1 MQGVSHIIKG
11 EEFTLLPD
19 KVVYWAARKAILL
32 ADLHLGKVTHFR
44 KAGIG
49 LPKSVE
55 QENLEKLSQLLLDF
69 DVETVYILG
78 DLFHSHYN
86 AEWDQ
91 FKYFLSKFSEIQ
103 FELIMGNHD
112 ILDSGAYVATNLEC
126 HPEILELSP
135 FIMTHIPDNSHPSLY
150 NICGHL
156 HPGVKLRGKGL
167 QSIKLP
173 CFHFSSKGLVLPAF
187 GAFTG
192 TARIEPSPDDAI
204 YAISDQKVFKV
215 L

>member
-1 MQGVSHIIKG
+1 MQTLSHLIKG
-11 EEFTLLPD
+11 EELHLLPE
-19 KVVYWAARKAILL
+19 KVALWPTRKAILL

-49 LPKSVE
+49 LPKNVE
-55 QENLEKLSQLLLDF
+55 LENLERLAQVILNNE
-69 DVETVYILG
+69 VEIVYILG

-86 AEWDQ
+86 EQWDL
-91 FKYFLSKFSEIQ
+91 FKLFLSKFPQIK

-112 ILDSGAYVATNLEC
+112 ILDPTAYVADNLIC
-126 HPEILELSP
+126 HPERMELGP
-135 FIMTHIPDNSHPSLY
+135 FLMTHIPESHPTLF

-156 HPGVKLRGKGL
+156 HPGVKLKGKGL
-167 QSIKLP
+167 QSLKLP
-173 CFHFSSKGLVLPAF
+173 CFHFSAQGLVLPAF

-192 TARIEPSPDDAI
+192 TAKIEACPEDAI
-204 YAISDQKVFKV
+204 YAISKEQVIKV